1 MGKFH
6 VRNLGVKG
14 RRHFHWH
21 QIKFWQPE
29 LRAPYRALSGA
40 YDIIL
45 QEDPQLTPS
54 ETLEGA
60 RITVIRALGIQL
72 QLDLD
77 LTLIIGR
84 NGCKV
89 PKVVGLARVLGRQN
103 WRSFLSPRGIVSRAS
118 NCLNPGFRGFDIQPY
133 SPL

>member
-21 QIKFWQPE
+21 QIKFWQPQ

-40 YDIIL
+40 YDLIL

-77 LTLIIGR
+77 LTLIIGL
-84 NGCKV
+84 NGKKV
-89 PKVVGLARVLGRQN
+89 PKVVGLANIFAKQN
-103 WRSFLSPRGIVSRAS
+103 WHRHLSPRQIVSKAS
-118 NCLNPGFRGFDIQPY
+118 NCLNPRFRGG
-133 SPL
+133 L